1 VTPTQSLASIAALID
16 DGTADGRN
24 MLWRRKRWSK
34 RWDEFL
40 EISGV
45 FAALALAIGV
55 LLGSGWIVWEV
66 CYGAWSVVSAIF
78 NRD

>member
-1 VTPTQSLASIAALID
+1 VTPTQINQYLANLID
-16 DGTADGRN
+16 DGTTDGRN
-24 MLWRRKRWSK
+24 MLWRRKRWSR

-45 FAALALAIGV
+45 FAALALALAV

-66 CYGAWSVVSAIF
+66 FSSAVSMVSSIF
-78 NRD
+78 N